1 MRLGMDAR
9 AAAPPLSEI
18 WRVAPR
24 SLADAQPSSIKLST
38 ISTGPIMT
46 TKLNN
51 NQKIVDK
58 ESLNKNT
65 NKKDLTN

>member
-51 NQKIVDK
+51 KQKIVD
-58 ESLNKNT
+58 
-65 NKKDLTN
+65 